1 MRTLVIASAASAS
14 AAAITSQL
22 WIRGTWIAAAV
33 TPVLVA
39 LLSELLNRPTEKI
52 AKVWTSDSPAV
63 SAPPPRVEP
72 PPSQPAERRPLD
84 PVEPTAP
91 QPGPGPAGPVKVYR
105 QPAAR
110 PARRRFAWG
119 LAFATAGIAF
129 VIGVVVLTTTELIAG
144 GSIGDSSRRFS
155 ITAGSNSNKDSSA
168 EKNDDKAPAKD
179 GDRTAP
185 DEDKQPT
192 APDRTTTEETTPTET
207 TTEEPT
213 PQQETTPAPAPA
225 EDPAGEPQ
233 SRASP

>member
-63 SAPPPRVEP
+63 PAPPPRVEP

-110 PARRRFAWG
+110 PTRRRFAWG

-144 GSIGDSSRRFS
+144 GSIGDSNARFS
-155 ITAGSNSNKDSSA
+155 IGASGKSDNDSNA
-168 EKNDDKAPAKD
+168 EKNDKAPAED
-179 GDRTAP
+179 RDRTTP
-185 DEDKQPT
+185 DQDRQQT
-192 APDRTTTEETTPTET
+192 TPDRTTPTETTPTET
-207 TTEEPT
+207 TPTEAT
-213 PQQETTPAPAPA
+213 PQQETAPAPAPA

-233 SRASP
+233 SRTSP